1 MTRSAKIGSV
11 LACFFGLVAVA
22 FPANA
27 FAIDWGLKLEPGM
40 AAAAGDPQARLFGPG
55 FGLSLKGL
63 IGINRYLDAQAG
75 ITYVGLSSRAGA
87 PTDDIGGAWGYGAG
101 LRLKRPHDLT
111 RAYSPWIDGDVMY
124 VRTGDLNR
132 FGYSIGAGLS
142 AALDEDRRFWL
153 GPFVRYLQ
161 IVQGDRAG
169 ADNTDAKIFIVG
181 ASLEFGSA
189 HRRPTAPPIECAPAV
204 SRAAGD
210 RDGDGVLDD
219 VDKCP
224 DQAGPK
230 ATWGCPDRDGDGVA
244 DLGDICPDAPG
255 PVENHG
261 CPYYQKLVV
270 TPNKLEL
277 KEKILF
283 AWDKAT
289 IEPQSYP
296 LLDEVAQALKDNKTF
311 RVRIEGHTDSSG
323 PETHNQTLSEERAR
337 AVLDYLATHGVAPD
351 RLAFKGFS
359 SSQPRDRNDTEAGRE
374 ANRRVEFVVELVIV
388 NDGSVK

>member
-1 MTRSAKIGSV
+1 M
-11 LACFFGLVAVA
+11 
-22 FPANA
+22 
-27 FAIDWGLKLEPGM
+27 
-40 AAAAGDPQARLFGPG
+40 
-55 FGLSLKGL
+55 
-63 IGINRYLDAQAG
+63 
-75 ITYVGLSSRAGA
+75 
-87 PTDDIGGAWGYGAG
+87 
-101 LRLKRPHDLT
+101 
-111 RAYSPWIDGDVMY
+111 
-124 VRTGDLNR
+124 
-132 FGYSIGAGLS
+132 
-142 AALDEDRRFWL
+142 
-153 GPFVRYLQ
+153 RYLQ

-189 HRRPTAPPIECAPAV
+189 HRRATPIAAPVECAPAV
-204 SRAAGD
+204 SQAATD

-224 DQAGPK
+224 DQPGPK
-230 ATWGCPDRDGDGVA
+230 ATWGCPDRDADGVA
-244 DLGDICPDAPG
+244 DVGDVCPDAPG
-255 PVENHG
+255 PVENQG

-270 TPNKLEL
+270 KPNKLEL

-289 IEPQSYP
+289 IEPQSFP

-337 AVLDYLATHGVAPD
+337 AVLDYLAKHGIAAD